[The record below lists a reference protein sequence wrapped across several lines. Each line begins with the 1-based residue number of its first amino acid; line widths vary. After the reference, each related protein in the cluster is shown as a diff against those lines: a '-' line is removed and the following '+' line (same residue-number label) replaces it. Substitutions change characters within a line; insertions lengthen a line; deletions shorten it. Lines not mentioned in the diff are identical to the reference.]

1 MNKFLDEKVK
11 ILIVDDVELSTRTL
25 KHLLE
30 NILTGEYEIDI
41 LHHGDVVVD
50 VIERNGY
57 NLVFLDN
64 RLPGKDGLSIL
75 KEIRQKDIDTNV
87 IFLTG
92 YSDEETAV
100 KAMKLGAKDYI
111 PKGNLDV
118 QRLLEA
124 INEVVLESCFI
135 LDIPPKIR
143 SILKDH
149 FTETNVLAPRQSL
162 KHVFGEGQV
171 LEKELVEAL
180 DLISEKKGMKR
191 KWEYSALVCP
201 ECRSPADEIKLTCPV
216 CSSQKLV
223 KGEVIEHHKCGHV
236 DFGTNFLDA
245 DGKFVCPK
253 CGEKLEQIGVD
264 YAKIGTS
271 YMCDDNHIMSSPE
284 HSYVCRECEEE
295 FTEDRGEMIRVYRY
309 EITEKGA
316 LSMDICRV
324 VREQQD
330 LDNST
335 VQLPVLSE

>member
-1 MNKFLDEKVK
+1 LNKFLEEKVK

-30 NILTGEYEIDI
+30 NILTGEYDIDV

-50 VIERNGY
+50 EIERNGY

-135 LDIPPKIR
+135 LDIPPKTM
-143 SILKDH
+143 SILQDH
-149 FTETNVLAPRQSL
+149 FTETNLLAPRQSL

-180 DLISEKKGMKR
+180 DLIFEKKGMKR

-201 ECRSPADEIKLTCPV
+201 ECRSTADEIKLTCPV

-223 KGEVIEHHKCGHV
+223 KGE
-236 DFGTNFLDA
+236 
-245 DGKFVCPK
+245 
-253 CGEKLEQIGVD
+253 
-264 YAKIGTS
+264 S
-271 YMCDDNHIMSSPE
+271 
-284 HSYVCRECEEE
+284 
-295 FTEDRGEMIRVYRY
+295 
-309 EITEKGA
+309 
-316 LSMDICRV
+316 
-324 VREQQD
+324 
-330 LDNST
+330 
-335 VQLPVLSE
+335 